1 MTKKTIAA
9 FFGGRSPEHDVSV
22 VSALQVMSALD
33 RSLYDVVPVYLATDG
48 RWWTG
53 EGLMQRQSY
62 LPTAEFLT
70 TLTQVSLD
78 MSANGKPTLI
88 ARHKSLLSRATS
100 LMKPGARRPSRIEF
114 DVAIPCFHGLVGED
128 GQVQGMFETARVPYT
143 GMRTLASAVLM
154 DKVATKRILAGAG
167 IPQLPYREIQRP
179 REGMLV
185 TAAELMPIVGDLP
198 APWIIKPSH
207 LGSSIGVAKVVSLEE
222 LADVLPAIFKYDVS
236 AILEPFV
243 ENMVEYNVAV
253 SRMSGDLV
261 TSAIERPKRT
271 DELLNFKEKYLSG
284 GGSKKTG
291 SKSGTKL
298 PGEQASEGMLS
309 LTRELNP
316 SIGEMEA
323 DIRRWAGLAFDQV
336 AGTGAPRID
345 FIGNEETGEL
355 WLNEVNP
362 CPGSFGYF
370 LWEAAAQP
378 ILFSELLDNLIQEAL
393 FQFARGRLPL
403 DPTPEDARLFA
414 RR

>member
-1 MTKKTIAA
+1 MTKRTIAV

-33 RSLYDVVPVYLATDG
+33 RSLYDVIPVYLATDG

-53 EGLMQRQSY
+53 EALLQRSNY
-62 LPTAEFLT
+62 LPSDEVLA
-70 TLTQVSLD
+70 TLRQVTLD
-78 MSANGKPTLI
+78 MSANGRPTLMTPRVESF
-88 ARHKSLLSRATS
+88 ATRVLSKLS
-100 LMKPGARRPSRIEF
+100 NLSGRIEF

-128 GQVQGMFETARVPYT
+128 GQMQGMFETARVPYT
-143 GMRTLASAVLM
+143 GMRTMASAILM
-154 DKVATKRILAGAG
+154 DKVATKRVLAGG
-167 IPQLPYREIQRP
+167 DIPQLPYREIKRP

-185 TAAELMPIVGDLP
+185 TVTELAAIVGDMTG
-198 APWIIKPSH
+198 PWIIKPSH
-207 LGSSIGVAKVVSLEE
+207 LGSSIGVAKVASLDE
-222 LADVLPAIFKYDVS
+222 LAEVLPAIFKYDTS

-253 SRMSGDLV
+253 SRMTGELK

-284 GGSKKTG
+284 GGGKKTG
-291 SKSGTKL
+291 DKMGGAKS
-298 PGEQASEGMLS
+298 PGQQASEGMLS

-316 SIGEMEA
+316 NIAALDG
-323 DIRRWAGLAFDQV
+323 DIRRWAGLAYDRV
-336 AGTGAPRID
+336 GGTGAPRID

-370 LWEAAAQP
+370 LWEAAGEP
-378 ILFSELLDNLIQEAL
+378 ILFSEMLDHLINEAL
-393 FQFARGRLPL
+393 YEHARARIPE
-403 DPTPEDARLFA
+403 DPTPADARLFS